1 MRDFV
6 VDARGLSPPG
16 PFERAMEALDQIDS
30 GVADR
35 VRLLV
40 DRQPLP
46 LFQVLAMNGY
56 RQTSERLPDGS
67 WEVLITAG
75 H

>member
-1 MRDFV
+1 
-6 VDARGLSPPG
+6 
-16 PFERAMEALDQIDS
+16 MEALDQIDS